1 KFEYYDCR
9 RISKEIK
16 PDIWIS
22 MHDMTPTVICKNQF
36 VYCHNPSPFYQSKL
50 FDLKMDPSF
59 FIFTLLYKYLYKI
72 NIKKNK
78 AVIVQQDWLAHAFKK
93 WYGVKNILVS
103 KPEENDINNISLGCS
118 EQKSYGTY
126 FYPALARTFKNFE
139 VIGEAVQMLST
150 RNPQAYAK
158 LNIILTIDGEENKYA
173 NYIYNKYSHLKAIN
187 FVGRLTRNEVNE
199 YYSKVDVLL
208 FPSKLETWGL
218 PISEAKMKHLPM
230 LVADLSYAKE
240 TVGTYDKVTFIDIND
255 PNALA
260 ELFER
265 CITGQHRFEKCS
277 YVPNEDYIHSNSWS
291 ELAQNIL
298 NKACSKLI

>member
-1 KFEYYDCR
+1 
-9 RISKEIK
+9 
-16 PDIWIS
+16 
-22 MHDMTPTVICKNQF
+22 
-36 VYCHNPSPFYQSKL
+36 
-50 FDLKMDPSF
+50 
-59 FIFTLLYKYLYKI
+59 
-72 NIKKNK
+72 
-78 AVIVQQDWLAHAFKK
+78 
-93 WYGVKNILVS
+93 
-103 KPEENDINNISLGCS
+103 
-118 EQKSYGTY
+118 
-126 FYPALARTFKNFE
+126 
-139 VIGEAVQMLST
+139 LST